1 VLISFA
7 HRSRIDPT
15 TPFFMDHRKALEI
28 SCLLISRRELKIPQR
43 IDLDIDTFDSRWDI
57 EWVIEIDCRGE

>member
-1 VLISFA
+1 
-7 HRSRIDPT
+7 
-15 TPFFMDHRKALEI
+15 MDYRKALEI